1 MRAVLDTNALLSGL
15 LWRGPPHALLEQVR
29 NGAVTLISSPALLAE
44 LTDVM
49 GRTKFDGILARS
61 NTSRVQTLAQVR
73 QLAEVIDPPPLTKPV
88 CRDADDDAVLALAA
102 AAMADVIVSGD
113 DDSLADCQAGQVVAI
128 CDHLPKP
135 QLLAA
140 RGCGWLF
147 YLYL

>member
-61 NTSRVQTLAQVR
+61 NTSRVQTLNQVR

-113 DDSLADCQAGQVVAI
+113 DDLLSLTSFEGIPILTPVQALERVLQA
-128 CDHLPKP
+128 L
-135 QLLAA
+135 
-140 RGCGWLF
+140 
-147 YLYL
+147 